1 MYQEDHKKDEAIREK
16 QLDEQLAE
24 REKLFGRVEE
34 LARGIE
40 TLQTEGWELESG
52 NRRKTLPANRGGGR
66 LQQPRYGR
74 LDFPVYDGKNDP
86 LVWLSRCE
94 HYFRHQHM
102 PESEKVEI
110 ACYHLD
116 EDAQVWFLK
125 LDIDRPGILWEE
137 FKRECHRRFGPIV
150 QGNKLRE
157 LCKLRQTGTVEEYQ
171 RKFEQLVTRAS
182 ILTAEQEVEIFVSG
196 LQEDIGLERWR
207 SAVLRGF
214 ASIVTRFFHGDMNV
228 NVSSGLMGWRRMIV
242 RRIPG
247 QASRKS
253 CSLVL
258 EDKRFLNRGTNV
270 MTRIQIQ
277 KIVMKLQQSS

>member
-1 MYQEDHKKDEAIREK
+1 M
-16 QLDEQLAE
+16 AE

-94 HYFRHQHM
+94 HYFRHQHI

-137 FKRECHRRFGPIV
+137 FKRECHRRFGAIV

-157 LCKLRQTGTVEEYQ
+157 LCKLRQSGTVEEYH
-171 RKFEQLVTRAS
+171 RKFEQLVTRAG
-182 ILTAEQEVEIFVSG
+182 ILIAEQEVEIFVSG
-196 LQEDIGLERWR
+196 LQEDIGLEVYDTGKPQECVEEQGKLLEKDTMKGIYVDLVGVSQDYRKKIR
-207 SAVLRGF
+207 KEANEEFSQYK
-214 ASIVTRFFHGDMNV
+214 SNV
-228 NVSSGLMGWRRMIV
+228 
-242 RRIPG
+242 
-247 QASRKS
+247 KEFD
-253 CSLVL
+253 CH
-258 EDKRFLNRGTNV
+258 
-270 MTRIQIQ
+270 
-277 KIVMKLQQSS
+277 